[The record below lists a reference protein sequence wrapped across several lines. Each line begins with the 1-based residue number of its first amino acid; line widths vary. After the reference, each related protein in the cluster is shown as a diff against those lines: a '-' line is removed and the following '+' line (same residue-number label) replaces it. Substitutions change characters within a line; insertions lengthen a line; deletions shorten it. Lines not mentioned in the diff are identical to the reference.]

1 MGFSSES
8 HHLTLNV
15 TSALDDSLHLTMDF
29 GCCFILSENIC
40 DCDFH
45 KDKVYCIIDKI
56 HESHKRMLSKSQK
69 HTQEITQGVKK
80 SSRIAVR
87 NAQRIT
93 PQVDIGDVAEMPTK
107 PPPQVA
113 SVSSTSVGM
122 KTRRRH
128 VHFSMDIE
136 VQNDV
141 RPSMTMAT
149 TDPEISNAVDVA
161 ILDQEVNVCPEP
173 SSVDTIRTVVQD
185 KPSLSASQ
193 NSITTMASGDDNLK
207 WAHSI
212 QNYLL
217 TGLESLETITPQLTS
232 MIEDAN
238 HSHEHHSA
246 AMELEN
252 TQIPERMALEAEDI
266 HLLATSFPDLQQKAL
281 SEEEFDNFV
290 NIQENIIW
298 PVISHL
304 LGNQPVG
311 GVTSALLMG
320 DNAMNILPWNL
331 LDSGDVNLLSPVAN
345 GML

>member
-1 MGFSSES
+1 MKATKER
-8 HHLTLNV
+8 HQK
-15 TSALDDSLHLTMDF
+15 A
-29 GCCFILSENIC
+29 
-40 DCDFH
+40 
-45 KDKVYCIIDKI
+45 K
-56 HESHKRMLSKSQK
+56 K
-69 HTQEITQGVKK
+69 HTQETTQGVKK
-80 SSRIAVR
+80 SSRLAAR
-87 NAQRIT
+87 NAQRLT
-93 PQVDIGDVAEMPTK
+93 PHVDVGDVAKMPTQ

-113 SVSSTSVGM
+113 SAASTSVGM
-122 KTRRRH
+122 KTRRRR
-128 VHFSMDIE
+128 VHFSTDIE

-141 RPSMTMAT
+141 GPPATMAT
-149 TDPEISNAVDVA
+149 TDPENSDAVDAV
-161 ILDQEVNVCPEP
+161 ISDQEVNVCPEP
-173 SSVDTIRTVVQD
+173 SSVDTIIMVVQD

-193 NSITTMASGDDNLK
+193 DSIKSTASGDDNLK
-207 WAHSI
+207 WAHSM

-232 MIEDAN
+232 MIEDTN
-238 HSHEHHSA
+238 HPNEHHSA
-246 AMELEN
+246 ATESEN
-252 TQIPERMALEAEDI
+252 TQVPERMALDAEDV
-266 HLLATSFPDLQQKAL
+266 HLLATSSPDLQQKAL

-311 GVTSALLMG
+311 AVTSASLMG